1 MIIYLS
7 EDKKVV
13 YKVIPQAGF
22 NDWQLLLRSINN
34 GVNFGYKR
42 LAI

>member
-7 EDKKVV
+7 EDKKCV
-13 YKVIPQAGF
+13 YKVIPHDPKF

-34 GVNFGYKR
+34 GVNFGFKR
-42 LAI
+42 L